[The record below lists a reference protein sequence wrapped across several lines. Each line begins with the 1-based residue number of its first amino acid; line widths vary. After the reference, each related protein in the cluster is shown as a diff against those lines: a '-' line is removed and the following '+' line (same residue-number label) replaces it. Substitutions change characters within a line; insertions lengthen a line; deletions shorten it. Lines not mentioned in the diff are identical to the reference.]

1 MSEPLPWLKTIE
13 VVNVDGVATP
23 VEVTDVDGFLATYAT
38 DDNAFWRCEPGHIMN
53 VVDELIDRLSFKEQQ
68 LQSAEETIVALANEV
83 RAARSES
90 PGSSDA
96 TS

>member
-1 MSEPLPWLKTIE
+1 MGRPWIKTVEITNFKGE
-13 VVNVDGVATP
+13 SVPVNA
-23 VEVTDVDGFLATYAT
+23 TDVDGFLAAYAT
-38 DDNAFWRCEPGHIMN
+38 DDNIFWRADTGHIQN
-53 VVDELIDRLSFKEQQ
+53 VLDELIVRLSFKEQQ
-68 LQSAEETIVALANEV
+68 LKSANETITALASEL